1 MTGALAAVRWTPS
14 FRLPHKDHGGLKVP
28 GSGTTS
34 KRWSLEDQPEGL
46 NKEPIQSQRSRIRT
60 HELRFLGHRRRQ
72 QRAPR
77 PASSRSVHTTWWT
90 PSWSGSRRPARCCR
104 PRSTRIFPSMRRG
117 GLNVFHVVPQAAAP
131 GADRSRGTEA
141 DEIRLF
147 YVAVTQ
153 VRKFLALSYS
163 PGDSQMYRARSQFF
177 DFTTRNSYILTVPI
191 SPSQSRLEPRVQ
203 AEDITRD

>member
-1 MTGALAAVRWTPS
+1 MVDAKLVRFAKARAVLQTA
-14 FRLPHKDHGGLKVP
+14 FYPHL
-28 GSGTTS
+28 
-34 KRWSLEDQPEGL
+34 
-46 NKEPIQSQRSRIRT
+46 
-60 HELRFLGHRRRQ
+60 
-72 QRAPR
+72 
-77 PASSRSVHTTWWT
+77 SVHA
-90 PSWSGSRRPARCCR
+90 SGRPH
-104 PRSTRIFPSMRRG
+104 
-117 GLNVFHVVPQAAAP
+117 VFHVVPQAAAP

-153 VRKFLALSYS
+153 VQKFLAFSYS
-163 PGDSQMYRARSQFF
+163 PDDSQMYRARSQFF